1 VARHPEDDRF
11 VAASELAYGLPTS
24 TIERCGSERMSIWEI
39 SFVVV
44 VMDRRRN
51 LRNHELNQENKG

>member
-1 VARHPEDDRF
+1 
-11 VAASELAYGLPTS
+11 
-24 TIERCGSERMSIWEI
+24 MSIWEI